1 MPKLSPHLN
10 DLRGQ
15 PTFQILA
22 RARELELQGQY
33 IRHFELGDPDIDT
46 PAQITAAAI
55 RSLKSGNTHY
65 TPARGQRSFLEAV
78 QATTSLSRGFRPKIE
93 QLTVTT
99 GANSAI
105 FYTIRAVCEPGGEIL
120 LPNPYFPTY
129 LSAASLAGTIPVFY
143 DLDPDN
149 NFSPDLQ
156 SIKSLITPR
165 TRAILINSPSNPSGT
180 VWSPQEIED
189 IYKVALA
196 NDLYL
201 ISDEVYARMIYN
213 TNSSFR
219 SPATIDECNERV
231 ILINSFSKTFAMT
244 GWRIGVVIAPC
255 TVSERI
261 TLISESIAA
270 CVPGFIQDAACAAL
284 EVSPEVTES
293 IYSSFRKRQ
302 LMLAQELTA
311 SGVLD
316 CQLPQGSMYVFP
328 SIKSNVANSE
338 DFAFHLLESAG
349 IACTPGSYF
358 GSRGEGHLRF
368 SCAGKEQDIVGMSGL
383 IQEAANSYLCVAA

>member
-1 MPKLSPHLN
+1 M
-10 DLRGQ
+10 
-15 PTFQILA
+15 
-22 RARELELQGQY
+22 
-33 IRHFELGDPDIDT
+33 
-46 PAQITAAAI
+46 
-55 RSLKSGNTHY
+55 
-65 TPARGQRSFLEAV
+65 
-78 QATTSLSRGFRPKIE
+78 
-93 QLTVTT
+93 
-99 GANSAI
+99 
-105 FYTIRAVCEPGGEIL
+105 
-120 LPNPYFPTY
+120 
-129 LSAASLAGTIPVFY
+129 
-143 DLDPDN
+143 
-149 NFSPDLQ
+149 
-156 SIKSLITPR
+156 
-165 TRAILINSPSNPSGT
+165 
-180 VWSPQEIED
+180 WSPQEIED

-201 ISDEVYARMIYN
+201 ISNEVYARMIYN

-328 SIKSNVANSE
+328 SIKGNVANSE